1 MMRKIGPPAAV
12 IGGDNIL
19 LNYPTGVLTK
29 KTAVYYTSFMA
40 LGESVRALVW
50 IFAPRSIF
58 HLNNLSQTADSAF
71 APLSVFVRG
80 TMF

>member
-29 KTAVYYTSFMA
+29 KTAVCYTSFMA
-40 LGESVRALVW
+40 LGESVRALVGF
-50 IFAPRSIF
+50 FAPRRGF
-58 HLNNLSQTADSAF
+58 HLGRISQTADSAF

-80 TMF
+80 TLF